1 MFDSNDTQLFEVNNT
16 LTSYRTWRLRPKSSY
31 PDPRSLEQ
39 LTQGS
44 LSQFT
49 KDLAM
54 MNYAKK
60 QYIPSNIGAFSNE
73 KLYSE
78 SIRLKK
84 ERNET
89 AKENFALKN

>member
-1 MFDSNDTQLFEVNNT
+1 
-16 LTSYRTWRLRPKSSY
+16 
-31 PDPRSLEQ
+31 
-39 LTQGS
+39 
-44 LSQFT
+44 
-49 KDLAM
+49 M

-78 SIRLKK
+78 LIRLKK

>member
-1 MFDSNDTQLFEVNNT
+1 MFDSNDTQQYDVKDT
-16 LTSYRTWRLRPKSSY
+16 LTSSRTWRMRPKSSY
-31 PDPRSLEQ
+31 PDPRSFEQ
-39 LTQGS
+39 HTQGS

-54 MNYAKK
+54 INYAKK
-60 QYIPSNIGAFSNE
+60 QYIPSNIGAFSKE

-78 SIRLKK
+78 SIKLKK

-89 AKENFALKN
+89 AKENFVLRN